1 MTCSDCD
8 NGLDHCHD
16 LLIRHA
22 DGTIEC
28 TADGECTVRVEV
40 HTWILTCADV
50 FPDDC
55 CVEELVHAA

>member
-8 NGLDHCHD
+8 TDLDHCHD

-28 TADGECTVRVEV
+28 TAEGDCTMRIEV
-40 HTWILTCADV
+40 HTWVLPCVAV
-50 FPDDC
+50 FPEEC
-55 CVEELVHAA
+55 CAQELAA

>member
-28 TADGECTVRVEV
+28 TAGGECTMRVEV
-40 HTWILTCADV
+40 HTWVLTCADV
-50 FPDDC
+50 FPDEC
-55 CVEELVHAA
+55 CTEKLVHAA